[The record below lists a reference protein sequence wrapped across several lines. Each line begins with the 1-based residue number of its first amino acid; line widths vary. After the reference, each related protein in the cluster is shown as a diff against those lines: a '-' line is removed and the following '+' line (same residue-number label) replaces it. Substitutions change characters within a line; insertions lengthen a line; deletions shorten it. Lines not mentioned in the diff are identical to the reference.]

1 MVDSPLHSEPSLADF
16 LIGRARNASDGR
28 LALDVGLGVV
38 VTIIVLIW
46 RPAGWH
52 IFASAALCFLAFGA
66 WGITDRELNDREKV
80 SAVSFG
86 PHRLLRV
93 GRAAAVG
100 VGTLAAGSLLIS
112 LLAIALGTWI
122 S

>member
-1 MVDSPLHSEPSLADF
+1 MLDSPLRSEPSLAEF

-38 VTIIVLIW
+38 VTIVVLIW
-46 RPAGWH
+46 RPGGWH
-52 IFASAALCFLAFGA
+52 IIASAALCFLAFGA
-66 WGITDRELNDREKV
+66 WGITDRELENV
-80 SAVSFG
+80 SAASLG
-86 PHRLLRV
+86 GHRLLRV
-93 GRAAAVG
+93 GRAVAVG
-100 VGTLAAGSLLIS
+100 VGALAAGTLLIS